1 MKTRNIILQANLQMS
16 YPCLRAGNY
25 MFFGCI
31 YFLSKWFKDIEG
43 YTQQENNDCSAGT
56 YLAEHITLFGTCLL
70 KVHGDKIR

>member
-25 MFFGCI
+25 VFFGCI

-43 YTQQENNDCSAGT
+43 YT
-56 YLAEHITLFGTCLL
+56 
-70 KVHGDKIR
+70 